1 MSKETAKQE
10 IEKLVVKYNKVVEE
24 NRVKKYN
31 EEMTKIGF
39 IQPLFRALGW
49 NIEDSREVTAEEK
62 ISKGRVDYGFR
73 IDGISKFFLEAKSLK
88 ADLDKEEYFEQAIS
102 YAWHKGCTWAV
113 LTDFEAVK
121 ILNAEWKAANY
132 LQSHFTTITCDDF
145 LDRFDELWLLSKE
158 SFEKDLLDKKAEK
171 WGKKTKKASIDEQLL
186 EDFTRYRRMLTKSIT
201 KLNQKEKLSEDELD
215 ESVQRILDR
224 LIFIRNCEDRELEQK
239 ILISKLREWQSKGRG
254 KLVKSLR
261 EVFHYFDEEYNSKI
275 FSEHLCDSLEIDNDV
290 IREIIQGL
298 YYTKEKYFAISYD
311 FSVIDADV
319 LGTIYEQYLSHILK
333 KTAKRAEVTKN
344 GRHRKEQGIYYTPT
358 YIVDYIVRN
367 TLGKILENKGVNVE
381 NIRVLDPA
389 CGSGSFLIKAFDVF
403 DEYYRKNSKDYAQT
417 QLDKQAVAIPFT
429 KKSKILQDNIFG
441 VDLDKQAVEIAQ
453 LNLLLKI
460 AEKGHRLPILEKN
473 IKIGNSLIDDKAV
486 AGCKAFK
493 WDIEYANLMDNGG
506 FDVVIGNPPYVRQ
519 EELLPIK
526 DYLEA
531 NYEIFNSMADLYVY
545 FFERGIKNLKEG
557 GYFGIIV
564 SNKWLKAGYGSNL
577 RKFLNT
583 YWIEQFI
590 DFGDLGVFQD
600 ATTYPCIII
609 MRKVNK
615 QNPKITVCNVKTLN
629 FVNLENYV
637 KLNHFTFNQKKLNN
651 AGWNFKNQ
659 KIGEIIKRVSKQC
672 VKLSDYINGN
682 IRRGILSGFNKAF
695 IINRELRDQLVSEDP
710 KNTEIIKPFI
720 SGKELQ
726 RYHIDSKDK
735 YIIFT
740 RRGINISQYPTI
752 EKHLNQFR
760 KDLTPKKSEKQK
772 RGRKQGDYKWYE
784 IQDSIAYY
792 KDFAK
797 PKIIYG
803 EVQVSPKFTIDLNGL
818 YLNKTI
824 FLIPRNDLALLALL
838 NSKMFW
844 FLIQNYCNRVRGGYI
859 LSWRYLGRIPVPKSL
874 PHELS
879 ELSKK
884 MLILHEKLLS
894 LKNKKTDERTELEK
908 RIKENDVKIDELV
921 YSVYGITEEEK
932 KIIEASQ

>member
-1 MSKETAKQE
+1 MDRDKARSE
-10 IEKLVVKYNKVVEE
+10 IEKLVAKYNKVVEE

-31 EEMTKIGF
+31 EEMTKLGF

-49 NIEDSREVTAEEK
+49 DIEDSKEVTAEEK

-73 IDGISKFFLEAKSLK
+73 IDGIPKFFLEAKSLK

-132 LQSHFTTITCDDF
+132 LQSHFRTITCYEF

-158 SFEKDLLDKKAEK
+158 SFEKGSLDKQAERLS
-171 WGKKTKKASIDEQLL
+171 KKTKKASIDEQLL
-186 EDFTRYRRMLTKSIT
+186 EDFTRYRRILTKSIT
-201 KLNQKEKLSEDELD
+201 KLNQKKKLTEDELD

-224 LIFIRNCEDRELEQK
+224 LIFIRNCEDKELEEK
-239 ILISKLREWQSKGRG
+239 LLISKLREWESKGKG
-254 KLVKSLR
+254 KFVNSLR
-261 EVFHYFDEEYNSKI
+261 EIFHYFDKEYNSKI
-275 FSEHLCDSLEIDNDV
+275 FSEHLCDNLEIENEV
-290 IREIIQGL
+290 LSEIIKGL
-298 YYTKEKYFAISYD
+298 YYTQIKFFKIYYD

-319 LGTIYEQYLSHILK
+319 LGNIYEQYLSHILK
-333 KTAKRAEVTKN
+333 KTAKRARITEKKI
-344 GRHRKEQGIYYTPT
+344 HRKEQGIYYTPT

-367 TLGKILENKGVNVE
+367 TLGKKLQSKKIDVE
-381 NIRVLDPA
+381 KIRVLDPA
-389 CGSGSFLIKAFDVF
+389 CGSGSFLTKAFDIF
-403 DEYYRKNSKDYAQT
+403 DEYYTKNSKDYAQT
-417 QLDKQAVAIPFT
+417 QLDEQAVGIPFT
-429 KKSKILQDNIFG
+429 KKAKILQDNIFG

-460 AEKGHRLPILEKN
+460 AEKGHRLPILGKN
-473 IKIGNSLIDDKAV
+473 IKIGNSLIDDKTV
-486 AGCKAFK
+486 AEKKAFN
-493 WDIEYANLMDNGG
+493 WDNEFADLMEKGG
-506 FDVVIGNPPYVRQ
+506 FDIVIGNPPYVRQ

-531 NYEIFNSMADLYVY
+531 NYEVFNSVADLYVY

-564 SNKWLKAGYGSNL
+564 SNKWLKAGYGNNL
-577 RKFLNT
+577 RKFLKS
-583 YWIEQFI
+583 YWIKQFI
-590 DFGDLGVFQD
+590 DFGDLDVFHD

-609 MRKVNK
+609 IRKINK
-615 QNPKITVCNVKTLN
+615 QNPKIIACNVKTLN
-629 FVNLENYV
+629 FDNLENYV
-637 KLNHFTFNQKKLNN
+637 KLNHFTFNQKDLDN

-659 KIGEIIKRVSKQC
+659 KIGKMIEKINKNCITLSEC
-672 VKLSDYINGN
+672 VNGN

-695 IINRELRDQLVSEDP
+695 IINRKLRDQLISKDP
-710 KNTEIIKPFI
+710 KNIEIIKPFI
-720 SGKELQ
+720 SGKELK

-740 RRGINISQYPTI
+740 RRGIDIGQYPTI
-752 EKHLNQFR
+752 EKHLSQFR
-760 KDLTPKKSEKQK
+760 KDLTPKKSKEQK

-792 KDFAK
+792 EDFTK

-824 FLIPRNDLALLALL
+824 FLIPKNDFALLALL

-844 FLIQNYCNRVRGGYI
+844 FLIQNYCNRVQGGYI
-859 LSWRYLGRIPVPKSL
+859 LSWKYLGRIPVPKRL
-874 PHELS
+874 PYELN

-884 MLILHEKLLS
+884 MLSLHEKTLS
-894 LKNKKTDERTELEK
+894 LKDKRTDERLELEK
-908 RIKENDVKIDELV
+908 TIEETDIEIDQLV
-921 YSVYGITEEEK
+921 YRVYGITEKEQ
-932 KIIEASQ
+932 KIIEEE